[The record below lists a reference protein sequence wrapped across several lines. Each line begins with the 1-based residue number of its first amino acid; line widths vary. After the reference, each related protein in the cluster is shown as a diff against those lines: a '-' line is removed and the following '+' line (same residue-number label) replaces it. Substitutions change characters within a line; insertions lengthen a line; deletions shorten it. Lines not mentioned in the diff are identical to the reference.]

1 LRFFLAGIMQGS
13 HFGDAMHPQSYR
25 NRLAETLAAAFPQAE
40 IYDPFAGHSDSL
52 SYSAEAARGVFLRHN
67 EMCGEVDV
75 VVAFVP
81 EASMGTAIEMW
92 EAFRNGRVVLCI
104 SPLSKNWVVKFCSH
118 ARWDDLD
125 EFIADVASGVVAE
138 RIAEIVAAREST
150 AAS

>member
-1 LRFFLAGIMQGS
+1 MRFFLAGIMQGS
-13 HFGDAMHPQSYR
+13 HFGDAMHTQSYR
-25 NRLAETLAAAFPQAE
+25 TRLAETLAQAFPQAE

-52 SYSAEAARGVFLRHN
+52 SYSAEAARGVFLGHN
-67 EMCGEVDV
+67 RMCGEVDV
-75 VVAFVP
+75 VVAYVP

-125 EFIADVASGVVAE
+125 QFCADIASGEVGK
-138 RIAEIVAAREST
+138 RIEEIVRDRESN
-150 AAS
+150 AAP